1 MGPEAHSL
9 QALKGCR
16 RCWRPGGKAR
26 FQSHW
31 QRVCCLDVR
40 AGFRETL
47 RTSRMRGWQEGMLKA
62 DTETSG
68 EREPISPKDLLG
80 QAQSFASAFHNLIAS
95 VSPRKGQSSSPQPLG
110 H

>member
-1 MGPEAHSL
+1 MSLVTEAQWAERDHVGNSG
-9 QALKGCR
+9 AVERAGR
-16 RCWRPGGKAR
+16 GI
-26 FQSHW
+26 
-31 QRVCCLDVR
+31 CLDVR

>member
-40 AGFRETL
+40 AGRNQTWSL
-47 RTSRMRGWQEGMLKA
+47 TAAQ
-62 DTETSG
+62 TETFLCTFLVFQAY
-68 EREPISPKDLLG
+68 LLTRIHCYSESEKYVVFG
-80 QAQSFASAFHNLIAS
+80 CW
-95 VSPRKGQSSSPQPLG
+95 P
-110 H
+110 

>member
-40 AGFRETL
+40 AGRNQTWSL
-47 RTSRMRGWQEGMLKA
+47 TAAQ
-62 DTETSG
+62 TETFLSLHF
-68 EREPISPKDLLG
+68 PCFPSILTDQDSLL
-80 QAQSFASAFHNLIAS
+80 Q
-95 VSPRKGQSSSPQPLG
+95 
-110 H
+110 